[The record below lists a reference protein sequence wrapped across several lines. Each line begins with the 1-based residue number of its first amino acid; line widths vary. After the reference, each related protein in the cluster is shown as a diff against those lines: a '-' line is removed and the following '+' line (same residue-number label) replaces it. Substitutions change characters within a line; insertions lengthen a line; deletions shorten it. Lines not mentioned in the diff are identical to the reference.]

1 MSLSNKHYSAT
12 CQSCGYNTEITG
24 EIVSQEGFRCAA
36 CGSQI
41 SLWELPDKAMV
52 KDLLTVRRDELSTIK
67 KQKENEYRESSNKLK
82 ELQYR
87 LDLLDKEKHPYDFYF
102 LRASRIED
110 LQDRIRVLEDC
121 VNSLA
126 QGREMA
132 TRNYENVI
140 YRLNNL

>member
-36 CGSQI
+36 CGNQN
-41 SLWELPDKAMV
+41 SLWEQPDKAMV
-52 KDLLTVRRDELSTIK
+52 KDLLTARKDELSTIE
-67 KQKENEYRESSNKLK
+67 KQKENEFREASDKLK

-87 LDLLDKEKHPYDFYF
+87 LDLLDKEKYPYDYYF

-110 LQDRIRVLEDC
+110 LQDRIKDLQDS
-121 VNSLA
+121 VNLLKRDRELA
-126 QGREMA
+126 A
-132 TRNYENVI
+132 RNYGNVV
-140 YRLNNL
+140 YRLNHL